1 MNWLINENLSYTS
14 ERIHNTQYVLN
25 KEECIII
32 SLRWF
37 ATKIAYNKNGYLL
50 RDSQNKYNNLIVSA
64 INKAM
69 QRYDLFLE

>member
-37 ATKIAYNKNGYLL
+37 ATKIAYNKKGLPP
-50 RDSQNKYNNLIVSA
+50 K
-64 INKAM
+64 K
-69 QRYDLFLE
+69 